1 MDDRWMEQ
9 MLHMAI
15 TMRTVSHAIRAG
27 MIKWLLESAENGIVA
42 VTAST
47 ANGNI
52 D

>member
-1 MDDRWMEQ
+1 MDDRWMKQ
-9 MLHMAI
+9 MLHSAMK
-15 TMRTVSHAIRAG
+15 MGTVSHAIKAG